1 MKTIE
6 AIKNI
11 LFEQINGYR
20 SLMNILQ
27 RERAYLLNFNPSGI
41 ENLSKEKD
49 NLILKLGLLEEE
61 RLRLLD
67 IYSKEA
73 GIDGEMGLHRLYELT
88 GDEAFKVIRLQ
99 LISLIQAISELN
111 EFNRILIDRSLNFL
125 KGSFDALR
133 TYFPSASSIGAK
145 TVSKEV

>member
-6 AIKNI
+6 AIKSI
-11 LFEQINGYR
+11 LIEQINGYR

-27 RERAYLLNFNPSGI
+27 RERACLLNFNPSGI

-49 NLILKLGLLEEE
+49 NLVLKLRLLEEE

-67 IYSKEA
+67 NYSKEA
-73 GIDGEMGLHRLYELT
+73 GIDGELSLNRLYDIT
-88 GDEAFKVIRLQ
+88 GDDAFKVIRLQ
-99 LISLIQAISELN
+99 FISLIQAISELN

-125 KGSFDALR
+125 KGATNVFDSYKIAGLR
-133 TYFPSASSIGAK
+133 TAGVFSR
-145 TVSKEV
+145 EV

>member
-6 AIKNI
+6 AIKSI
-11 LFEQINGYR
+11 LIEQINGYR

-27 RERAYLLNFNPSGI
+27 RERACLLNFNPSGI

-49 NLILKLGLLEEE
+49 NLVLKLRLLEEE

-67 IYSKEA
+67 NYSKEA
-73 GIDGEMGLHRLYELT
+73 GIDGELSLNRLYDIT
-88 GDEAFKVIRLQ
+88 GDDAFKVIRLQ
-99 LISLIQAISELN
+99 FISLIQAISELN

-125 KGSFDALR
+125 KGATNVFDSYKIAGLR
-133 TYFPSASSIGAK
+133 AAGVFSR
-145 TVSKEV
+145 EV